1 MQNYFSKIFTAL
13 SELVNVIFGGYQH
26 ETICARVFREYQGTI
41 LHRFID
47 WLFRDKKHCRSA
59 YLANALRKNQNNI
72 IKGCC

>member
-1 MQNYFSKIFTAL
+1 MAQYFNNILTAL
-13 SELVNVIFGGYQH
+13 SELFNVIFGGYQH